1 MHRRNFVKGAVAVT
15 ILGGSGYKTF
25 AKKMLQS
32 GRETNNLLPSKL
44 KAGDTIGLIAPGSF
58 ITEDELNESITN
70 LKDLGF
76 NVKYSKNI
84 LARYGYLAGTDK
96 QRADDVNK
104 MFADSN
110 VDGIV
115 CARGGYGCSR
125 ILPMLDYEMIKKN
138 PKVIVGYS
146 DITALLYGI
155 YSQTG
160 LVCFHG
166 PVGIST
172 FNEFSVRNFN
182 NVLSHPREKYT
193 MTSVVDDEDE
203 LYKIFPIRSGVAEGG
218 LVGGNLSIVVSL
230 IGTPYDI
237 DTKGKIIFLEDVGEE
252 PYRIDRMLTQ
262 LLEAGKFDDVAGVAL
277 GVFKNCR
284 VKKKDPSFDKSFTLF
299 EVLYDRLYPLGVP
312 VIYGLSFGHIE
323 NKFTLPFG
331 IKARLDVGN
340 QTLTL
345 LERAVKD

>member
-1 MHRRNFVKGAVAVT
+1 MRRRNFIKSVSAVT
-15 ILGGSGYKTF
+15 LAGLGGIKSF
-25 AKKMLQS
+25 A
-32 GRETNNLLPSKL
+32 REDDNFIARKILPPKL
-44 KAGDTIGLIAPGSF
+44 NKGDTIGLIAPGSF

-76 NVKYSKNI
+76 NVKYSENI
-84 LARYGYLAGTDK
+84 LARFGYLAGTDK
-96 QRADDVNK
+96 QRADDVNG
-104 MFADSN
+104 MFADSD
-110 VDGIV
+110 VKGIV

-125 ILPMLDYEMIKKN
+125 ILPFLNYSIIKQN
-138 PKVIVGYS
+138 PKVLIGYS

-160 LVCFHG
+160 VVCFHG

-172 FNEFSVRNFN
+172 FNEFSVDNLKNVLMQPERNFEMK
-182 NVLSHPREKYT
+182 SA
-193 MTSVVDDEDE
+193 VDEGNDE
-203 LYKIFPIRSGVAEGG
+203 LYKIIPIRSGVAEGE

-230 IGTPYDI
+230 IGTPYDV
-237 DTKGKIIFLEDVGEE
+237 DTKGKILFLEDVGEE

-262 LLEAGKFDDVAGVAL
+262 LIQAGKFDDIAGIAL

-284 VKKKDPSFDKSFTLF
+284 VKEKDPSFSKSFTLP
-299 EVLYDRLYPLGVP
+299 EVLYDRLYNLGVP

-323 NKFTLPFG
+323 NKFTLPVG
-331 IKARLDVGN
+331 INARLDVGN

-345 LERAVKD
+345 LEKAVKD

>member
-1 MHRRNFVKGAVAVT
+1 MKRRNFIKNVSVVT
-15 ILGGSGYKTF
+15 LAGFSGINAFTQNHEGSVPQKILPPRLNK
-25 AKKMLQS
+25 
-32 GRETNNLLPSKL
+32 
-44 KAGDTIGLIAPGSF
+44 GDTIGLIAPGSF
-58 ITEDELNESITN
+58 ITEDELNESIAN

-76 NVKYSKNI
+76 NVKYSENV

-104 MFADSN
+104 MFADSE
-110 VDGIV
+110 VKGIV

-125 ILPMLDYEMIKKN
+125 ILPMLDYSVIRQN
-138 PKVIVGYS
+138 PKALIGYS

-160 LVCFHG
+160 VVCFHG

-172 FNEFSVRNFN
+172 FNEFSVDNFKG
-182 NVLSHPREKYT
+182 VLVKPEPDFVMKSA
-193 MTSVVDDEDE
+193 VDEDNDE
-203 LYKIFPIRSGVAEGG
+203 LYKIIPIRSGIAEGE

-237 DTKGKIIFLEDVGEE
+237 DTKDKILFLEDVGEE

-262 LLEAGKFDDVAGVAL
+262 LIQAGKFDDISGIAL

-284 VKKKDPSFDKSFTLF
+284 VKEKDPSFGKSFTLS
-299 EVLYDRLYPLGVP
+299 EVLFDRLYNIGVP

-323 NKFTLPFG
+323 NKFTLPVG
-331 IKARLDVGN
+331 IKAQLDVGN

-345 LERAVKD
+345 LEKAVRI

>member
-1 MHRRNFVKGAVAVT
+1 MKRRNFIKSVSAF
-15 ILGGSGYKTF
+15 TF
-25 AKKMLQS
+25 AGYSGVKLLAGTLKPGNPENILPPRLKK
-32 GRETNNLLPSKL
+32 
-44 KAGDTIGLIAPGSF
+44 GDTIGLITPGSF
-58 ITEDELNESITN
+58 ITEEELDESVKN

-76 NVKYSKNI
+76 KVKYSKNI
-84 LARYGYLAGTDK
+84 LARLGYLAGTDK
-96 QRADDVNK
+96 QRAEDVNR
-104 MFADSN
+104 MFSDN
-110 VDGIV
+110 EVNGIV

-125 ILPMLDYEMIKKN
+125 ILPLLDYELIKKN
-138 PKVIVGYS
+138 PKVLVGYS

-160 LVCFHG
+160 VVCFHG

-172 FNEFSVRNFN
+172 FNEFSVENFM
-182 NVLSHPREKYT
+182 NVLINPKTGFEMR
-193 MTSVVDDEDE
+193 SVNDEENDE
-203 LYKIFPIRSGVAEGG
+203 LYKIIPIRSGIAEGE

-237 DTKGKIIFLEDVGEE
+237 NTGGKILFLEDVGEE

-262 LLEAGKFDDVAGVAL
+262 LIEAGKLDNVAGIAL

-284 VKKKDPSFDKSFTLF
+284 VKEKDPSFSKSFTLA
-299 EVLYDRLYPLGVP
+299 EVLYDRLFNLGVP

-331 IKARLDVGN
+331 IKAKLDVGN

-345 LERAVKD
+345 LEQAVKV